1 MTITACPNCGAQT
14 LPGDVSCRKCKYDFI
29 AGRQLTGSVEGEAR
43 RRALAVGGTIGGIT
57 LVIVAVFASFFIAA
71 RPDPDAIAPDDHP
84 CLDSLAVMQPRVV
97 GALARGNAIPT
108 CGTRTTP
115 ADCWVEADVTSSMV
129 AAAAADGLDI
139 RVEQTRSG
147 FELRCR
153 ADLDG
158 DGDRALYEAND
169 RTTGVRITADGVR

>member
-43 RRALAVGGTIGGIT
+43 RRVLAVGGTVTGLL
-57 LVIVAVFASFFIAA
+57 LVVVAIFASFFIAA
-71 RPDPDAIAPDDHP
+71 RPDEDSIPVDDHP
-84 CLDSLAVMQPRVV
+84 CLDSLRVMQPKI
-97 GALARGNAIPT
+97 LAAAARNPT
-108 CGTRTTP
+108 PKCSTKSSP
-115 ADCWVEADVTSSMV
+115 VDCWADADVTSTMISAV
-129 AAAAADGLDI
+129 EPGLEI
-139 RVEQTRSG
+139 RLEGTRVG

-158 DGDRALYEAND
+158 DGDRALYEANE
-169 RTTGVRITADGVR
+169 RTDGVRITTLGVL